1 MGLNMRRKINRIFFK
16 IVNSDWFYTAFII
29 AVIVLL
35 IITNTGCVKTIQ
47 VVKTDTI
54 SNLEYIEPQ
63 QCKLREINKINY
75 KTTIQD
81 DNIIISNQ
89 DMGALLNNFLDYKQA
104 VKEYQQ
110 CISANDEYYKQI
122 INSILK

>member
-1 MGLNMRRKINRIFFK
+1 MGLNMKRKLNRIFFK
-16 IVNSDWFYTAFII
+16 IVNSDLFYTLIFIGII
-29 AVIVLL
+29 ALL
-35 IITNTGCVKTIQ
+35 IMTNAGCVKIMQ
-47 VVKTDTI
+47 VKTDTI

-104 VKEYQQ
+104 VKENQQ
-110 CISANDEYYKQI
+110 CISANEGYYKQI

>member
-1 MGLNMRRKINRIFFK
+1 MRRKINRIFFK

>member
-1 MGLNMRRKINRIFFK
+1 MGMKK
-16 IVNSDWFYTAFII
+16 TV
-29 AVIVLL
+29 VG
-35 IITNTGCVKTIQ
+35 IITIFILLAGCVKTIK
-47 VVKTDTI
+47 VKTDTI

-63 QCKLREINKINY
+63 QCRMRPINKINY

-81 DNIIISNQ
+81 NNIDISNA
-89 DMGALLNNFLDYKQA
+89 DMGALLNNILDYKQA

-110 CISANDEYYKQI
+110 CTITNEEYYKNI